1 MAELE
6 LEATHAYA
14 LIMSLGIA
22 GSLPSYEAKQLQ
34 APAKAR
40 GWAQLSSTRP
50 PLLLQLALQLQL
62 RCRGWH
68 NFLRC
73 AGKEDPSTMEVGP
86 AHTNN
91 SNSGR

>member
-1 MAELE
+1 VAELE
-6 LEATHAYA
+6 LEATRAYA
-14 LIMSLGIA
+14 LMLGQLA
-22 GSLPSYEAKQLQ
+22 HEAAQLQ
-34 APAKAR
+34 AQARAR
-40 GWAQLSSTRP
+40 GQAQLSSIRP
-50 PLLLQLALQLQL
+50 PLLLQLTLQLQL

-86 AHTNN
+86 ARKNN

>member
-14 LIMSLGIA
+14 LIMSLGS
-22 GSLPSYEAKQLQ
+22 SLPSYEAAQLQ
-34 APAKAR
+34 AQARAR
-40 GWAQLSSTRP
+40 GWAQLSSIRP

-86 AHTNN
+86 ARKNN